1 MIGQHVGYIRVSSAG
16 QHTERQLEGLELDKI
31 FTEKVSGKDRNRPQ
45 LKACLDYV
53 RAGDTLHIH
62 SLDRLG
68 RSLQDLENIVSELV
82 DKGVK
87 VEFKKEN
94 MEFSQEKNGSMGRL
108 LFQILGAFAEFERS
122 MIRERQAEGIAKAK
136 AQGKHLGRKKKL
148 TKEQKDE
155 VAKLYTS
162 NVPIT
167 QIASRFKVSRGT
179 IYNVL
184 DEYGIARKVSLP
196 ADQGDR
202 ASMTPSHNTMSLTV
216 ANT

>member
-1 MIGQHVGYIRVSSAG
+1 
-16 QHTERQLEGLELDKI
+16 
-31 FTEKVSGKDRNRPQ
+31 
-45 LKACLDYV
+45 
-53 RAGDTLHIH
+53 
-62 SLDRLG
+62 
-68 RSLQDLENIVSELV
+68 
-82 DKGVK
+82 
-87 VEFKKEN
+87 
-94 MEFSQEKNGSMGRL
+94 MEEKNGSMGRL

-184 DEYGIARKVSLP
+184 DEYGIARKVSLS

-202 ASMTPSHNTMSLTV
+202 TSMTSSHHTMSLTV